1 MLIKS
6 KMSAN
11 FDSNISPN
19 TITKKFWSYVKS
31 SNKSNRIPDK
41 MHLDG
46 CFRKKPKEIADLFN
60 QNFVNQ
66 FSDESLYNINI
77 NFNDDKFFDF
87 SISANSIYQQLI
99 RLDINKSTGP
109 DNISALVLKKC
120 ATTIAFPLHLLFNL
134 SFKTGSLPSDW
145 KLAHIVPIHKKGDK
159 GDIENYRPISL
170 TSIISK
176 LFEKCIRD
184 ELFLECK
191 HLLHDTQ
198 HGFLTSKSCTT
209 QLVSFSHDISV
220 GLNSNNLIDVIY
232 LDFAKAFNTVNHDI
246 ILLKLKNEYNI
257 DGLMLK
263 FIKEYLQERKQR
275 VAVNGTLSD
284 IRAVKSGVPQGSIL
298 GPLLFILFINSMQ
311 NRVSP
316 GTQIALY
323 ADDTKLWRRIVT
335 PNDHEILQR
344 DINALFQWSIENK
357 MRFHAKKCKVLS
369 INHFHY
375 NLFSELPFFLFP
387 YQIDNVLLDY
397 CTEEKDL
404 GIIITSKFNFSN
416 HQQVVLSKAINQFNL
431 LRRTCHFVK
440 NSYKRRTLYLTLVRS
455 LLEHGSQIWS
465 PSISALIKFENFQ
478 KSCVK
483 WILKEQFTSYNEA
496 EYLEKLISLNILPM
510 EYKFIMSDLLLFHKF
525 IYELIPVSVPEE
537 IIPLSVR
544 TRSHANTSH
553 KYQVKCDVQVKKN
566 VLCNSYFTRAVHH
579 WNLLPDECREI
590 PTSAQFRS
598 AVMDHLWSLVKKRCN
613 ELKNDTNPI
622 EREPD

>member
-1 MLIKS
+1 M
-6 KMSAN
+6 
-11 FDSNISPN
+11 
-19 TITKKFWSYVKS
+19 
-31 SNKSNRIPDK
+31 
-41 MHLDG
+41 
-46 CFRKKPKEIADLFN
+46 
-60 QNFVNQ
+60 
-66 FSDESLYNINI
+66 
-77 NFNDDKFFDF
+77 
-87 SISANSIYQQLI
+87 
-99 RLDINKSTGP
+99 
-109 DNISALVLKKC
+109 
-120 ATTIAFPLHLLFNL
+120 
-134 SFKTGSLPSDW
+134 
-145 KLAHIVPIHKKGDK
+145 
-159 GDIENYRPISL
+159 
-170 TSIISK
+170 
-176 LFEKCIRD
+176 FEKCIRD

-198 HGFLTSKSCTT
+198 HGFLPSKSCTT

-220 GLNSNNLIDVIY
+220 GLNSNNLIDVLY
-232 LDFAKAFNTVNHDI
+232 RDFAKAFDTVNHDI

-263 FIKEYLQERKQR
+263 FIKEYLQGRKQR

-284 IRAVKSGVPQGSIL
+284 ICAVKSGVPQGSIL

-335 PNDHEILQR
+335 QNDHEILQR

-387 YQIDNVLLDY
+387 YQIDNVLPDY

-404 GIIITSKFNFSN
+404 GIIITNKFHFSN

-440 NSYKRRTLYLTLVRS
+440 NSHKRRTLYLTLVRS

-465 PSISALIKFENFQ
+465 PNISALIKFENFQ

-496 EYLEKLISLNILPM
+496 EYLEKFISLNILPM

-525 IYELIPVSVPEE
+525 IYELIPVSIPEE

-566 VLCNSYFTRAVHH
+566 VLCSSYFIRSVHH

-590 PTSAQFRS
+590 PTSAQFRW

>member
-1 MLIKS
+1 M
-6 KMSAN
+6 
-11 FDSNISPN
+11 
-19 TITKKFWSYVKS
+19 
-31 SNKSNRIPDK
+31 
-41 MHLDG
+41 
-46 CFRKKPKEIADLFN
+46 LFN
-60 QNFVNQ
+60 
-66 FSDESLYNINI
+66 
-77 NFNDDKFFDF
+77 
-87 SISANSIYQQLI
+87 
-99 RLDINKSTGP
+99 
-109 DNISALVLKKC
+109 
-120 ATTIAFPLHLLFNL
+120 FNL
-134 SFKTGSLPSDW
+134 SFKTGSLPSEW
-145 KLAHIVPIHKKGDK
+145 KLAHIVPIHKKGDE

-184 ELFLECK
+184 ELFFECK

-198 HGFLTSKSCTT
+198 HGFLPSKSCTT

-232 LDFAKAFNTVNHDI
+232 LDFAKAFDTVNHDI

-263 FIKEYLQERKQR
+263 FIKEYLQGRKQR

-298 GPLLFILFINSMQ
+298 GPLLFILFITSMQ

-387 YQIDNVLLDY
+387 YQIDNVSLDY

-416 HQQVVLSKAINQFNL
+416 HQQVVLSNAINQFNL

-440 NSYKRRTLYLTLVRS
+440 NSHKRRTLYLTLVRS
-455 LLEHGSQIWS
+455 LLEHGSQI
-465 PSISALIKFENFQ
+465 
-478 KSCVK
+478 
-483 WILKEQFTSYNEA
+483 
-496 EYLEKLISLNILPM
+496 
-510 EYKFIMSDLLLFHKF
+510 
-525 IYELIPVSVPEE
+525 
-537 IIPLSVR
+537 
-544 TRSHANTSH
+544 
-553 KYQVKCDVQVKKN
+553 
-566 VLCNSYFTRAVHH
+566 
-579 WNLLPDECREI
+579 
-590 PTSAQFRS
+590 
-598 AVMDHLWSLVKKRCN
+598 
-613 ELKNDTNPI
+613 
-622 EREPD
+622 